1 MEHFDEQIDK
11 LEYYKQQGL
20 GRNPHY
26 ISRQRGR
33 GFMSLARRYAYP
45 VFQSFMK
52 FARPVV
58 KDIFSEVKSAAKQSV
73 KKAAK
78 QKLEDLVSKIDK
90 QKGKGIKRRK
100 AIKPRNPKKKRSTK
114 KKLTGSGKKKRK
126 QKNSKK
132 SNSKK
137 IFNDIFK

>member
-1 MEHFDEQIDK
+1 
-11 LEYYKQQGL
+11 
-20 GRNPHY
+20 
-26 ISRQRGR
+26 
-33 GFMSLARRYAYP
+33 MSLARRYAYP

-58 KDIFSEVKSAAKQSV
+58 KDIFSEVKSAAHQTV

-90 QKGKGIKRRK
+90 QKGKGAKRRK
-100 AIKPRNPKKKRSTK
+100 IIKPRTTKKRKTAK
-114 KKLTGSGKKKRK
+114 KKLTGSGKKK
-126 QKNSKK
+126 QKKKYKK

-137 IFNDIFK
+137 IYEDIFK

>member
-1 MEHFDEQIDK
+1 MDQFDEQIDK
-11 LEYYKQQGL
+11 LEYFKQQGF
-20 GRNPHY
+20 GQNPLY

-45 VFQSFMK
+45 VFQKFMN

-58 KDIFSEVKSAAKQSV
+58 KDIFSEVKSAAQESV

-100 AIKPRNPKKKRSTK
+100 IIKPRNLKKKNSLKNLSGGNRK
-114 KKLTGSGKKKRK
+114 KKLSKKPKK
-126 QKNSKK
+126 SKK
-132 SNSKK
+132 SLQ
-137 IFNDIFK
+137 FNDIFK